1 LARNEQNK
9 KETVPLKIP
18 RKRPTMDGGVTLETQ
33 WCQAKSASLRE
44 KCPSKRADF
53 VYAVTDIADGY

>member
-1 LARNEQNK
+1 
-9 KETVPLKIP
+9 
-18 RKRPTMDGGVTLETQ
+18 MDGGVTLETQ